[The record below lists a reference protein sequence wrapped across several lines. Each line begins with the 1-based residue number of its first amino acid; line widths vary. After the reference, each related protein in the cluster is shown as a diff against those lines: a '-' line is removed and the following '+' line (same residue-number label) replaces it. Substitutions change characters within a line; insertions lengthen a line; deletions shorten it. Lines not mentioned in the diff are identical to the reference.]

1 MLKLNDYF
9 LDKMQT
15 HARESYPEECCGFL
29 LGTESGPEKNV
40 LDLLEFKNSSEQN
53 RTRRFTIKPEEYRD
67 AESLAREKG
76 LDVLGLYHSHPDHPA
91 RPSQFDLEHAL
102 PWWSYV
108 IIEVDR
114 GQPSAIASW
123 LLQED
128 RDGFAEEQLV
138 ITEQLR

>member
-9 LDKMQT
+9 LDRIQT
-15 HARESYPEECCGFL
+15 HARQSYPEECCGFL
-29 LGTESGPEKNV
+29 LGTASGPEKNV
-40 LDLLEFKNSSEQN
+40 HDLLEFENSSEQN
-53 RTRRFTIKPEEYRD
+53 RTRRFIIKPEEYRN

-108 IIEVDR
+108 IIGVDR
-114 GQPSAIASW
+114 GQPSTIASW
-123 LLQED
+123 LLHED
-128 RDGFAEEQLV
+128 RLGFGEEQLV
-138 ITEQLR
+138 ITEQME